1 MKQTL
6 IIITT
11 VVLATAAV
19 DAQAEKRR
27 GFVAFINAVA
37 EARAI
42 AREQRANADSAGYYD
57 SYDAGYETAQSADYG
72 PEIVDLRGSWV
83 MRDGK
88 VNRFQL
94 THDGYY
100 VAPVGRGR
108 GVHYVEIG
116 DNLYQD
122 ANSSGTYEVLDY
134 DYMVWRSNDRRNLV
148 IELFRQ

>member
-1 MKQTL
+1 MKP
-6 IIITT
+6 IIVIITT

-27 GFVAFINAVA
+27 GFVAFMKAVA

-42 AREQRANADSAGYYD
+42 AREERAYAEAAYYD
-57 SYDAGYETAQSADYG
+57 SYDDGYGAAQPVDYA

-83 MRDGK
+83 MNDGK
-88 VNRFQL
+88 VNHFQL
-94 THDGYY
+94 THEGYY